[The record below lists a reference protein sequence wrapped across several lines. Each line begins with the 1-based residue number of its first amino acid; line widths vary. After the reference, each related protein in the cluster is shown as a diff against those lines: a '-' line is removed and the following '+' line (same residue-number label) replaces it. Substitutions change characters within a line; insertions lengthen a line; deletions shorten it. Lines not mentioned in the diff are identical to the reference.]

1 MIIYT
6 LQVPSVYEATAS
18 YNRVRLFKKGFEQ
31 LNVQA
36 EIYPLIMRHVNF
48 WGKIIFLVENFFK
61 LLMLMG
67 KLTKKDVL
75 IIYGE
80 TYFTA
85 LYPLFKKLT
94 NLVIERNEYPS
105 FEINLDKSRTGYK
118 NSLRNLHSY
127 KYAELFIT
135 CSSYLERYYKHY
147 TSNIFISPLI
157 VKVEEYNNSLFVNA
171 PPINEKYVAYC
182 GYFGNNKDGI
192 PILLEAF
199 SIVSGNYPELKLVLI
214 GFGPEKDI
222 NYFREI
228 IKKKGIDG
236 KVFFTGRLPHS
247 EVSNWLS
254 HASMLALARPNNK
267 QAEGGIPSKV
277 GEYLSSGVPCVLTKV
292 GDLPLYLKDGF
303 DCFLSKPDSVEA
315 FAEKMVECFQSDT
328 TQICINA
335 LNTVQQFDYMIQ
347 TESLLKEL
355 KKHFSICH

>member
-1 MIIYT
+1 MIIYI
-6 LQVPSVYEATAS
+6 LQVPRAYEATAS
-18 YNRVRLFKKGFEQ
+18 YNRVRLFKEGFEQ

-36 EIYPLIMRHVNF
+36 EIRPLIIRHVNF
-48 WGKIIFLVENFFK
+48 LGKIVFLVENFFQLLK
-61 LLMLMG
+61 LMRR
-67 KLTKKDVL
+67 LTKKDVL

-105 FEINLDKSRTGYK
+105 FEINPNKSRTSYM
-118 NSLRNLHSY
+118 NSIRNLNSY
-127 KYAELFIT
+127 KYADMFIT
-135 CSSYLERYYKHY
+135 CSTYLERYYRRY
-147 TSNIFISPLI
+147 TNDIVISPLI
-157 VKVEEYNNSLFVNA
+157 VDVAEYNNNRFVNT
-171 PPINEKYVAYC
+171 PPIEEKYVAYC

-192 PILLEAF
+192 PTLLEAF
-199 SIVSGNYPELKLVLI
+199 SIVSGYYPELMLVLI

-222 NYFREI
+222 SYFHEI
-228 IKKKGIDG
+228 IQKKEIDG
-236 KVFFTGRLPHS
+236 KVIFTGRLPHS

-267 QAEGGIPSKV
+267 QAEGGVPSKV

-315 FAEKMVECFQSDT
+315 FAEKMVECLQSDT
-328 TQICINA
+328 TQICKNA
-335 LNTVQQFDYMIQ
+335 LNTVQQFDYLIQ

-355 KKHFSICH
+355 KKRFSICR